1 MIDKIVYI
9 TLLKYVRQ
17 KKFFRFPERAAGV
30 IVFLPKVLAAL
41 SVLHLFVGEDGF
53 VQYQNTTEQ
62 VIASIPL
69 VVLILNTLYIWRFSD
84 HEEKIA
90 ALKEK
95 EKEVLDQI
103 HDAEMES
110 IRQTMEEK
118 GLDVDALKKI
128 LDCYE
133 ADSSKDEAN

>member
-1 MIDKIVYI
+1 MPRGVKKSTADK
-9 TLLKYVRQ
+9 LRQ
-17 KKFFRFPERAAGV
+17 ELEKIRKN
-30 IVFLPKVLAAL
+30 I
-41 SVLHLFVGEDGF
+41 
-53 VQYQNTTEQ
+53 
-62 VIASIPL
+62 
-69 VVLILNTLYIWRFSD
+69 SD

-118 GLDVDALKKI
+118 GLDVDELKKI

-133 ADSSKDEAN
+133 ADSSKDETN